1 MLLQSTIRKIASVTA
16 VGALATLAAAGTASA
31 AAPQMAPAA
40 QAKTAVAMHHH
51 HHHLY
56 KGRVIA
62 RTGLLIRSGPS
73 QSNPVIG
80 SLAYGQT
87 VWIVCKVN
95 GQWIDGNPRWYKL
108 ADGRWAWSSARYIVN
123 IGPAPRWCH

>member
-16 VGALATLAAAGTASA
+16 IGALATLAAAGTASA
-31 AAPQMAPAA
+31 AAPQMAPAS
-40 QAKTAVAMHHH
+40 QAKPAMAMHH

-73 QSNPVIG
+73 QSARVIG
-80 SLAYGQT
+80 SLGYGQT

-123 IGPAPRWCH
+123 VGPAPRWCH